1 MDGVGHKVCGV
12 LGGWIGEGGDVQL
25 YAAPIPS
32 EILAAV
38 AAVLGAPCD
47 HGIDVVDVAL
57 VVFRDLSAQV
67 SFQVGVGLGQRDR
80 HRDGVFFFLC
90 TCSPV
95 LQGHFHGSCSG
106 FGGVEAPHEA
116 VRRPCGR
123 GVVPK
128 AEGIKNS
135 LDSDR
140 VKAVAAVHLPVGRG
154 HRRIQKRKGRAH
166 LLDVVSEL
174 RRDFGGEFRSV
185 EARLHRIVVVFR
197 TAGANGA

>member
-38 AAVLGAPCD
+38 AAAPGAPRN
-47 HGIDVVDVAL
+47 HGIDMVDVAL
-57 VVFRDLSAQV
+57 VIVRDLSAQMG
-67 SFQVGVGLGQRDR
+67 FQIGVGLGQRDW

-90 TCSPV
+90 TCGPV
-95 LQGHFHGSCSG
+95 LQSHFHGSCSG

-116 VRRPCGR
+116 VLRPCGR

-166 LLDVVSEL
+166 FLDVISEL
-174 RRDFGGEFRSV
+174 RRNFCGEFRSV
-185 EARLHRIVVVFR
+185 EACLHRIVVMLR
-197 TAGANGA
+197 PA